1 MKKSVKIEYGCCCN
15 IGKVRKNNEDNF
27 YCAGE
32 FRSDPDSNEETFASG
47 VVSSLDNELFAVFD
61 GMGGEA
67 CGEIASFIAAQQSAF
82 FCEDKGEYEEY
93 LYELC
98 EVLNERILEETKARS
113 LVLMGTTCA
122 MIQFFKDEIYIA
134 NAGDSRIYKYS
145 KNKFEQISVDHVAH
159 GYGGKAP
166 LTKFL
171 GTPDRNGLMP
181 YIARGAYKAND
192 IFVLCTD
199 GVYDMVDEEMLKA
212 LVSTKRTMAEIS
224 KEIVDLAVQR
234 GGVDNATV
242 ILCKISK

>member
-1 MKKSVKIEYGCCCN
+1 MKKNVKIEYGCCCN
-15 IGKVRKNNEDNF
+15 IGKIRRNNEDNF
-27 YCAGE
+27 YCAGV
-32 FRSDPDSNEETFASG
+32 FRSDPDSNEEVVTSG

-67 CGEIASFIAAQQSAF
+67 CGEVASFIAAQQSAF

-98 EVLNERILEETKARS
+98 EILNDRILEETKARS

-134 NAGDSRIYKYS
+134 NAGDSRIYRYS
-145 KNKFEQISVDHVAH
+145 KNKLEQITQDHVAH
-159 GYGGKAP
+159 GYGAKAP

-171 GTPDRNGLMP
+171 GTPDKNGISP
-181 YIARGAYKAND
+181 YIARGAYKVND
-192 IFVLCTD
+192 IFMLCTD
-199 GVYDMVDEEMLKA
+199 GVYDMLSEDIL
-212 LVSTKRTMAEIS
+212 
-224 KEIVDLAVQR
+224 KEIVDVKRSMEDVAKDIVHAAVER

-242 ILCKISK
+242 VLCKISK